1 MMSTRTTE
9 RDLRILQALATHR
22 VMTTPQ
28 IGAVF
33 FRGSCTRVAQRR
45 LLTLAKQGLLRRFLP
60 PNLATRPPYHWTLSH
75 TGTRTLAEALDTTP
89 HALGHHHGTDDRLF
103 RSAQL
108 GHTIGVT
115 QTWVELTVTARR
127 SRRTH
132 LRQWWPEGRCR
143 EAWGDRVRPDAYL
156 RWEQDGQVLDAFVE
170 YDTGTESHSRLADK
184 LVRYHS
190 LAQSSGLISTVLF
203 LVPSAKRMSAMCRN
217 LTPES
222 SVRAHV
228 ATHSQLSSPGPD
240 RPIWRQL
247 ADPTHSVRTLA
258 ELV

>member
-1 MMSTRTTE
+1 MMGTRLTD
-9 RDLRILQALATHR
+9 RDLRILRALATHR

-33 FRGSCTRVAQRR
+33 FHGSCTRLAQRR
-45 LLTLAKQGLLRRFLP
+45 LLTLAKEGLLRRFLP

-75 TGTRTLAEALDTTP
+75 TGARTLADALGTTP
-89 HALGHHHGTDDRLF
+89 HALGHRHGTDDRLF

-108 GHTIGVT
+108 GHTVGVT
-115 QTWVELTVTARR
+115 QTWVELTVTARK
-127 SRRTH
+127 SRRAS
-132 LRQWWPEGRCR
+132 LQQWWPERRCR

-156 RWEQDGQVLDAFVE
+156 RWQQDGRPLDAFLE
-170 YDTGTESHSRLADK
+170 YDTGTEPHSRLADK
-184 LVRYHS
+184 LLRYHY
-190 LAQSSGLISTVLF
+190 LAQTSGIASTVLF
-203 LVPSAKRMSAMCRN
+203 LVPSPRRMSAMCRN

-228 ATHSQLSSPGPD
+228 TTHEQLSSPGPD

-258 ELV
+258 DLV